1 MIVRISGTG
10 QFELDDDGVRE
21 LDRLDT
27 DLTAALHASETQQFH
42 RLLAE
47 TIDYIRRHGAPLAAE
62 RVVGSEVIVPPEDV
76 SLDEAKLFFT
86 DEGLMAPL
94 PA

>member
-10 QFELDDDGVRE
+10 QFELDDSGVRE
-21 LDRLDT
+21 LDRFDT
-27 DLTAALHASETQQFH
+27 ELTAALNSDNADRFH
-42 RLLAE
+42 SLLAQ
-47 TIDYIRRHGAPLAAE
+47 TIAFVKERGAEVADD
-62 RVVGSEVIVPPEDV
+62 RIVGSEVIIPPDDV
-76 SLDEAKLFFT
+76 TLAEAHQFFT

>member
-1 MIVRISGTG
+1 VIVRISGTG
-10 QFELDDDGVRE
+10 QFELDDSGVRE

-27 DLTAALHASETQQFH
+27 ELTDALQGSQEEKFH
-42 RLLAE
+42 QVLAQ
-47 TIDYIRRHGAPLAAE
+47 TIAFVREHGASIADD
-62 RVVGSEVIVPPEDV
+62 RVVGSEVIIPPEDV
-76 SLDEAKLFFT
+76 TLKEAQQFFT

>member
-10 QFELDDDGVRE
+10 QFELDDSGVRE

-27 DLTAALHASETQQFH
+27 DLTGALQGNQEEKFRQI
-42 RLLAE
+42 LAQ
-47 TIDYIRRHGAPLAAE
+47 TIAFVRDHGRSVADE
-62 RVVGSEVIVPPEDV
+62 RVVGSEVIIPPEDIT
-76 SLDEAKLFFT
+76 LDEAKQFFT

>member
-10 QFELDDDGVRE
+10 QFELDDSGVRE

-27 DLTAALHASETQQFH
+27 DLTAALNANDADRFHA
-42 RLLAE
+42 LLAQ
-47 TIDYIRRHGAPLAAE
+47 TIAFVKDEGSEIADDRI
-62 RVVGSEVIVPPEDV
+62 VGSEVIIPPDDV
-76 SLDEAKLFFT
+76 TLQEAHQFFT